1 MEQEVTKEMKELM
14 PFSGRARISAA
25 VITAVMVL
33 ALITAIWGTSAVAAG
48 DADMTVTGIEWQEFT
63 EEQQEI
69 YLRGFIES
77 FNEMRI
83 KMMLDTLGEA
93 DREEVENNLREG
105 GELIP
110 IEQKDFDGLI
120 ADVDDYFAENDSD
133 RQVSDVLVHELEIL
147 E

>member
-1 MEQEVTKEMKELM
+1 MEQEVTNEMKELM

-25 VITAVMVL
+25 VITAVLVL
-33 ALITAIWGTSAVAAG
+33 ALISAVSGISAVAAG
-48 DADMTVTGIEWQEFT
+48 EGDVKVTGNEWQEYT
-63 EEQQEI
+63 ADQQEI
-69 YLRGFIES
+69 YLRGFMES

-93 DREEVENNLREG
+93 EREEVENNLREG
-105 GELIP
+105 GELIS
-110 IEQKDFDGLI
+110 IEQKNFDEMI
-120 ADVDDYFAENDSD
+120 ADVDDYFEENDGD